1 MSKRLSNV
9 LKNVI
14 QEDSN
19 SRCTQLEKLEKA
31 RLGSF
36 FSGNFAYMKN

>member
-19 SRCTQLEKLEKA
+19 SRCAQQLEKA

-36 FSGNFAYMKN
+36 FSGNFVYMKN